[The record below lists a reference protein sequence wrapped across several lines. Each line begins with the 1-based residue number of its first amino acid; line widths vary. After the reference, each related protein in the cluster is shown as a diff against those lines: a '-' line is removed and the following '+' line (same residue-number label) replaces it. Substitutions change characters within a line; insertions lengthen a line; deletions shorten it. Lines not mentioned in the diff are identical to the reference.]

1 MLSPRPGTDQFGTKL
16 TGQLNQYLSSA
27 VWPPLGYNLIMQ
39 MSRDA
44 GEEARAAWPPG
55 CAPAST
61 GAAVPA
67 QLTMP
72 AGGGGAHCG
81 ECGKALDGS
90 KFCKGC
96 GAPATA

>member
-1 MLSPRPGTDQFGTKL
+1 MLSRPGTDQFGTKL
-16 TGQLNQYLSSA
+16 TGESVLSRA
-27 VWPPLGYNLIMQ
+27 VWPPLGYNIVLQ

-55 CAPAST
+55 SAPAST

-72 AGGGGAHCG
+72 AGGAHCG
-81 ECGKALDGS
+81 ECGNALDGS